1 MTSRTRPIVSRR
13 ERPAKPALTREG
25 IVAAAVQV
33 MQAEG
38 LDRVTMRRL
47 ALELDTGAASLYVYV
62 RNTAELHAAMLEQ
75 LLGQVDLSPV
85 TAAGDWRDRLIEILT
100 SYTII
105 PFSQPGL
112 AQSVLVTRPSGPA
125 YLSLAEAVLALLASG
140 GVPPARAA
148 WAVDL
153 LLHFATSTAAEQG
166 TRHRAAEADDEQEML
181 AAALRDAPA
190 ETFPQI
196 AALSAEL
203 MSGAGPDRLSWG
215 FRVLI
220 SGITQTPRPEE
231 PEPRESREPPGALP
245 RRCPGLPAFVAR
257 KRDQDTP
264 APSAS
269 RSGCAGPAGT
279 R

>member
-1 MTSRTRPIVSRR
+1 MVSKARPIVSRR

-25 IVAAAVQV
+25 IVAAAVAV

-38 LDRVTMRRL
+38 LDKVTMRRL
-47 ALELDTGAASLYVYV
+47 AQELDTGAASLYVYV

-105 PFSQPGL
+105 LFRQPGL

-125 YLSLAEAVLALLASG
+125 YLSLAEAILALLAAG
-140 GVPPARAA
+140 RVPPSRAA
-148 WAVDL
+148 WAVDI

-166 TRHRAAEADDEQEML
+166 TRHRAADADDEQDML
-181 AAALRDAPA
+181 AAALREAPA
-190 ETFPQI
+190 DTFPHI
-196 AALSAEL
+196 AALGAEL
-203 MSGAGPDRLSWG
+203 LSGAGPDRLSWG

-220 SGITQTPRPEE
+220 SGITQTPRPQE
-231 PEPRESREPPGALP
+231 PEPPGNPEPPDA
-245 RRCPGLPAFVAR
+245 
-257 KRDQDTP
+257 
-264 APSAS
+264 
-269 RSGCAGPAGT
+269 
-279 R
+279 

>member
-1 MTSRTRPIVSRR
+1 MAARTRPVVSRR
-13 ERPAKPALTREG
+13 ERPAKPALTRAG
-25 IVAAAVQV
+25 IVAAALAV

-47 ALELDTGAASLYVYV
+47 AQELDTGPASLYVYL

-85 TAAGDWRDRLIEILT
+85 TATGDWRDRLITVLT

-105 PFSQPGL
+105 LFEQPGL

-125 YLSLAEAVLALLASG
+125 YLSLAEGILALLSAG
-140 GVPPARAA
+140 RVPPARAA
-148 WAVDL
+148 WAVDI

-166 TRHRAAEADDEQEML
+166 TRHRAAGTEEDEDAVAE
-181 AAALRDAPA
+181 ALREAPA
-190 ETFPQI
+190 DAFPHI

-203 MSGAGPDRLSWG
+203 MSGPGPDRLTWG

-220 SGITQTPRPEE
+220 NGITQTPRPQE
-231 PEPRESREPPGALP
+231 PEPRG
-245 RRCPGLPAFVAR
+245 
-257 KRDQDTP
+257 
-264 APSAS
+264 
-269 RSGCAGPAGT
+269 
-279 R
+279 

>member
-1 MTSRTRPIVSRR
+1 MAQRTRPIVSRR

-25 IVAAAVQV
+25 IVAAAVGV

-38 LDRVTMRRL
+38 LDKVTMRRL
-47 ALELDTGAASLYVYV
+47 AQELDTGAASLYVYV

-100 SYTII
+100 SYTSIL
-105 PFSQPGL
+105 FRQPGL

-125 YLSLAEAVLALLASG
+125 YLNLAEAILALLSAG
-140 GVPPARAA
+140 EVPPVRAA

-166 TRHRAAEADDEQEML
+166 TRHRAADADDEQDTL
-181 AAALRDAPA
+181 AEALREAPA
-190 ETFPQI
+190 DTFPQI

-203 MSGAGPDRLSWG
+203 MSGAGPDRLNWG

-220 SGITQTPRPEE
+220 NGITQTPQPQE
-231 PEPRESREPPGALP
+231 PQPRENPQPPGA
-245 RRCPGLPAFVAR
+245 
-257 KRDQDTP
+257 
-264 APSAS
+264 
-269 RSGCAGPAGT
+269 
-279 R
+279 